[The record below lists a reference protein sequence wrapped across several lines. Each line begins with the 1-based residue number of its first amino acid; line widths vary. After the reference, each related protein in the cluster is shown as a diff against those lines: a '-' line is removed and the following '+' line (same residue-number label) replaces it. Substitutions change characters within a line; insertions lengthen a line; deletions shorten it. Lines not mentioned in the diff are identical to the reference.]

1 MCRRFGRC
9 YGRRFG
15 RRFGRRIWAMHSGDG
30 RFGRRFGR
38 RIWAMDSGD
47 GFGRQIWAKDLAG
60 GIDVSNKVVQQE
72 FRIICIVPMGLVLV
86 EISKI
91 RACFFFLF
99 ARFLFFWATI
109 WAIVSLLGHAGTEN

>member
-1 MCRRFGRC
+1 
-9 YGRRFG
+9 
-15 RRFGRRIWAMHSGDG
+15 
-30 RFGRRFGR
+30 
-38 RIWAMDSGD
+38 MDSGD

-91 RACFFFLF
+91 RACFFFVCAIF
-99 ARFLFFWATI
+99 VFLGDDLGD
-109 WAIVSLLGHAGTEN
+109 SLAAGTRRD